1 LEEKIKWIRRQ
12 KGRLLQKK
20 KDEEA
25 EAEAKAEREAYE
37 KARKEEEEL
46 YGKIRKFQPQIDICQ
61 NLVTFLGNLK
71 PKVRNEEEEDQKHL
85 SEEQLQGML
94 NSGDWKKEKL
104 HVLAKKDDEDPGIM
118 PGAGKKKRQ
127 KHKKQHV
134 QEDPKLTLTI
144 ETLNFFDSIKVAPPT
159 FLKDIDAS
167 ITKINEKKEYFIKL
181 SDDLNEKPEGEKKE
195 TEKKEAQAEEGEEEK
210 KKDEEKTE
218 TQEETK
224 KPRAKKEKIDLDNE
238 DMFPSM

>member
-1 LEEKIKWIRRQ
+1 MTMTLVFS
-12 KGRLLQKK
+12 
-20 KDEEA
+20 
-25 EAEAKAEREAYE
+25 REPE
-37 KARKEEEEL
+37 
-46 YGKIRKFQPQIDICQ
+46 
-61 NLVTFLGNLK
+61 
-71 PKVRNEEEEDQKHL
+71 
-85 SEEQLQGML
+85 
-94 NSGDWKKEKL
+94 
-104 HVLAKKDDEDPGIM
+104 
-118 PGAGKKKRQ
+118 KKKRQ

-195 TEKKEAQAEEGEEEK
+195 TEKKEGEAEEGEEK
-210 KKDEEKTE
+210 KNDEEKTE
-218 TQEETK
+218 TQEEAK
-224 KPRAKKEKIDLDNE
+224 KPKAKKEKIDLDNE